1 MLYQGIKH
9 TQQGESILVEDAMV
23 IERPLKISINGT
35 PFTITLRMPG
45 NEKALG
51 MGLLYA
57 EDIIKNT
64 AAIQMNYLE
73 DENELDL
80 LEVTVPAAYLKE
92 GYLNSRNFLSVSSCG
107 MCGKTELP
115 HLTTSQDAFK
125 KEMELPNDLS
135 LEALF
140 ATMKQHQPVFLK
152 TGGCHAA
159 AIFNSKGTLMS
170 CHEDIG
176 RHNAVDKTVGDL
188 LLKNHLNEA
197 HYLLVSGRVSYE
209 IIVKTFRANIPVL
222 AAVSAPSS
230 LAIDYAKELGVR
242 LIGFCRGNQFTIYA

>member
-9 TQQGESILVEDAMV
+9 TQQGDSILVEDAMV
-23 IERPLKISINGT
+23 IEKPLRISINGT

-51 MGLLYA
+51 LGLLYA

-64 AAIQMNYLE
+64 SSIHMNYLE

-80 LEVTVPAAYLKE
+80 LEVTVPAEQLKE

-115 HLTTSQDAFK
+115 QLYVKEESLK
-125 KEMELPNDLS
+125 KWLPLPDHLS
-135 LEALF
+135 LETLF
-140 ATMKQHQPVFLK
+140 ETMKIHQPVFLK

-159 AIFNSKGTLMS
+159 AAFTAEGALLY

-176 RHNAVDKTVGDL
+176 RHNAVDKVVGDL
-188 LLKNHLNEA
+188 LLNNQLQNA
-197 HYLLVSGRVSYE
+197 QYLLVSGRVSYE

-242 LIGFCRGNQFTIYA
+242 LIGFCRGKQFTVYS